1 MLTTG
6 GCAPRGSL
14 QEHMQRAVTAM
25 SWSPHVNMEEKP
37 RSTHTVRHRI
47 LLVRH
52 KQTMLLN
59 GAASLSIQCMCYC
72 TAAVLLLVHVL
83 LGFHP
88 RTPAAHT
95 T

>member
-1 MLTTG
+1 
-6 GCAPRGSL
+6 
-14 QEHMQRAVTAM
+14 
-25 SWSPHVNMEEKP
+25 
-37 RSTHTVRHRI
+37 VRHMI
-47 LLVRH
+47 LLMRH